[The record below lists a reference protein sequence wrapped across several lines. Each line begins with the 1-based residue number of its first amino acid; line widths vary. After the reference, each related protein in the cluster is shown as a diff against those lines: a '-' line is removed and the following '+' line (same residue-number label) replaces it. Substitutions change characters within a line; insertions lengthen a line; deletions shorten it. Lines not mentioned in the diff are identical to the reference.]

1 MSDFTI
7 DRLFHDQPARPGV
20 GLARRVVRFVGVAL
34 ARSRE
39 RQTLASL
46 DARMLRDIGMTPYE
60 AGVEAGK
67 PWWQA

>member
-1 MSDFTI
+1 MSDLTI
-7 DRLFHDQPARPGV
+7 DRLFHDSRPRPSL
-20 GLARRVVRFVGVAL
+20 GLARRVLRFVAVSL

-39 RQTLASL
+39 RRTLASL